1 LNILPLAFG
10 LILAFS
16 FGTSDF
22 LSKGA
27 TAKIG
32 SYRTT
37 LYVLALSGVGVL
49 LPALVL
55 TSTFTI
61 TPYFA
66 GVLVLVA
73 VTTFMSFAS
82 MYRAYN
88 RGMLSLTSPIVNA
101 YPTFSVIISLVFL
114 GVSFSV
120 GAVLALFVIIFG
132 IVLVSTSLSD
142 LRTKILSRHQPL
154 SPGVGSAF
162 LAAVFF
168 GISWTTFGYAS
179 EHLGYLLP
187 SLAVRLG
194 AAAVGV
200 ALIPALK
207 PELKAVSRGW
217 VASIVAMAL
226 LETVG
231 VVIFNLGV
239 TIAPSPDTVP
249 ILATFGGMSAAVT
262 VSYAIVILKERLE
275 INHIVGV
282 ISLIAG
288 VVALLYLTS

>member
-1 LNILPLAFG
+1 M
-10 LILAFS
+10 LAFS

-27 TAKIG
+27 TNKMG

-37 LYVLALSGVGVL
+37 IYVLAISGTGAL
-49 LPALVL
+49 FPALLMKSSFDV
-55 TSTFTI
+55 
-61 TPYFA
+61 TPFFA
-66 GVLVLVA
+66 AVLVLLAVA
-73 VTTFMSFAS
+73 TFLSFAS
-82 MYRAYN
+82 IYRAYN
-88 RGMLSLTSPIVNA
+88 RGLLSLTAPIANA
-101 YPTFSVIISLVFL
+101 FPAFSVVISVVFL
-114 GVSFSV
+114 GVTFSI
-120 GAVLALFVIIFG
+120 GAIVALGVVIIG

-142 LRTKILSRHQPL
+142 LRKRVFSRHQPVA
-154 SPGVGSAF
+154 PGVGSAF
-162 LAAVFF
+162 LAAIFF

-187 SLAVRLG
+187 SIAVRLG
-194 AAAVGV
+194 AAAVGL
-200 ALIPALK
+200 ALIPLIK
-207 PELKAVSRGW
+207 PKISPASGRW
-217 VASIVAMAL
+217 VRTILAMAF

-231 VVIFNLGV
+231 VVIFSLGV
-239 TIAPSPDTVP
+239 TIAPSPETVP

-275 INHIVGV
+275 VNHVVGV